1 MVLRDM
7 GILGLPCLHKKQ
19 LFVSSEL
26 SLLLLFPGFS
36 IFLFLPSRPTI
47 SLSYDPC
54 FFNLLLRTRSSFIF
68 FQYSYVL
75 TVLFL
80 LFFI

>member
-1 MVLRDM
+1 MVLR
-7 GILGLPCLHKKQ
+7 GIGMAWVPCLHKKQ
-19 LFVSSEL
+19 LYVSSEL

-54 FFNLLLRTRSSFIF
+54 FFNLFVEDTVLLFIF
-68 FQYSYVL
+68 F
-75 TVLFL
+75 
-80 LFFI
+80 